1 MTSLKRIDF
10 RCTSLSNK
18 WKRIGLINKKQEQHD
33 SDILKNREVNSEILK
48 TRELNSEILQN
59 RELNSEILKEQRR
72 TECLAKA

>member
-1 MTSLKRIDF
+1 MSK
-10 RCTSLSNK
+10 K
-18 WKRIGLINKKQEQHD
+18 WKRIGLINKSIEQHD